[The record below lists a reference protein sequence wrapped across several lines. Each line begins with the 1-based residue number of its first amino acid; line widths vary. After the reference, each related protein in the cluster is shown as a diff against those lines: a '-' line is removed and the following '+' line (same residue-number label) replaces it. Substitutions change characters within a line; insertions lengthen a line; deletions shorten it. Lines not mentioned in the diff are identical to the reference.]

1 MESRRR
7 GLVAMALCLV
17 LATAGCAGGSA
28 GGGDNS
34 IVVGLE
40 SETTGWLPGQHLL
53 TNYPSLNVAYAI
65 YDPLLRTDENGE
77 LRPYLAKSLVPNE
90 DLTEWTLTLRPGV
103 KFHDGTPLN
112 AQALKTIFDE
122 YLTAETSNLLGPL
135 RFVESMDIVDDLTV
149 RYHLNQPDASF
160 PAVLEGPAGWP
171 FSPTA
176 AAEMGPDEFAANP
189 VGTGP
194 FKFVSWTRNSELV
207 VERNEN
213 YWQEGL
219 PHLDKITFQVITD
232 ENARIASLQSGDVDA
247 MQTLRQSSV
256 RQVRELDD
264 FESHDFI
271 GNLAGGQ
278 LFNTNKPPLDDPRI
292 RRALAYAINQKAI
305 LDLLGGS
312 DLSPLAT
319 QWYQPESRWYSER
332 VAQAWPHNNPAKAR
346 QLVQEYTNDPNR
358 SDGKPVG
365 APVVLEHNI
374 IPDPSVV
381 EMGLGYKAMWEA
393 VGFVHNMHQ
402 VEVAVITD
410 TNASGDFMINTSRF
424 SNEDDPCITLRNAFG
439 DPAVTPTNYSNFTH
453 PVLEE
458 NLRTLC
464 TTTDFDTRYQAV
476 ENIMMLFTEF
486 VPHTW
491 TGHTPTAVGA
501 RPELE
506 NIGGWRF
513 PDGTMGNGHPMT
525 VVTWGQV
532 RLAE

>member
-1 MESRRR
+1 MKPRRHR
-7 GLVAMALCLV
+7 FIAALLCIGLFL
-17 LATAGCAGGSA
+17 AGCGSS
-28 GGGDNS
+28 GSSGDNS

-40 SETTGWLPGQHLL
+40 SETTGWLPGAHLL
-53 TNYPSLNVAYAI
+53 TNYPSLNVAYTI
-65 YDPLLRTDENGE
+65 YDPLMRTDANGE
-77 LRPYLAKSLVPNE
+77 LRPYLAESLEPNE
-90 DLTEWTLTLRPGV
+90 DLTEWTLTLRPNV

-112 AQALKTIFDE
+112 AEAIKTIYDD
-122 YLTAETSNLLGPL
+122 YLSVETSNLLGAL
-135 RFVESMDIVDDLTV
+135 RFVESVEVVDDLTV
-149 RYHLNQPDASF
+149 RYTLTQPDASF

-176 AAEMGPDEFAANP
+176 AAEMGPAEFAANP

-194 FKFVSWTRNSELV
+194 FRFVSWLRNSELV
-207 VERNEN
+207 VERNPD

-219 PHLDKITFQVITD
+219 PKLDRVTFQIITD
-232 ENARIASLQSGDVDA
+232 ENARVASLQSGDIDA
-247 MQTLRQSSV
+247 LQTLRQSTV
-256 RQVRELDD
+256 RQVRALDD
-264 FESHDFI
+264 FVTHDFI

-278 LFNTNKPPLDDPRI
+278 LFNTEQPPLDDPRI
-292 RRALAYAINQKAI
+292 RRALSYAINQKAI

-319 QWYQPESRWYSER
+319 QWYQPESPWYSER
-332 VAQAWPHNNPAKAR
+332 VAKAWPHNDPAKAK
-346 QLVQEYTNDPNR
+346 QLLQEYMNDPNR

-381 EMGLGYKAMWEA
+381 EMGLGYKSMWES

-439 DPAVTPTNYSNFTH
+439 DPAVTPTNYSNLDN
-453 PVLEE
+453 PEIQE
-458 NLRTLC
+458 NLHTLC

-476 ENIMMLFTEF
+476 ENIMMLLTEL

-491 TGHTPTAVGA
+491 TGHTPTTVAA
-501 RPELE
+501 RPELK
-506 NIGGWRF
+506 NIGGWTF
-513 PDGTMGNGHPMT
+513 PDGTPGDGHPMT
-525 VVTWGQV
+525 VVTWSHV
-532 RLAE
+532 SLAEE